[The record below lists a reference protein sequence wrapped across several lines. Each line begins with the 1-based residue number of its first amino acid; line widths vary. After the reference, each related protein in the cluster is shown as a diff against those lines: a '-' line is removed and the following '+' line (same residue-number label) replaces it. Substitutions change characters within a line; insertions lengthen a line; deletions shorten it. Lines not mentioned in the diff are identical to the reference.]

1 MLQIREQVGPFTTVL
16 TFTGQLELESIIG
29 IKALILG
36 TKEQGCQHVILDFSG
51 ISGISGFG
59 LAQLFL
65 WYQEMKPHY
74 LHISIVNP
82 SSPIQEVLERPPFS
96 GIVPVFAS
104 QEEAIKY
111 QNASS
116 T

>member
-1 MLQIREQVGPFTTVL
+1 MLQIREQVDPFTTVF
-16 TFTGQLELESIIG
+16 TFTGQLELDSIMG
-29 IKALILG
+29 MKAVILG
-36 TKEQGCQHVILDFSG
+36 AKEQGCQHVILDFSG
-51 ISGISGFG
+51 ISEISWFG

-74 LHISIVNP
+74 LHVSIVNP
-82 SSPIQEVLERPPFS
+82 SSPIQEILERPPFS
-96 GIVPVFAS
+96 GIVPIFAS

-111 QNASS
+111 HEDSS

>member
-1 MLQIREQVGPFTTVL
+1 MLQIREQVDPFTTIL

-36 TKEQGCQHVILDFSG
+36 AKEQGCQHVILDFSG
-51 ISGISGFG
+51 ISEISWFG

-65 WYQEMKPHY
+65 WYQEMKLHY
-74 LHISIVNP
+74 LHVSIVNP
-82 SSPIQEVLERPPFS
+82 SSDIQEVLERTPFS
-96 GIVPVFAS
+96 NIVPIFTS
-104 QEEAIKY
+104 QEEAIKHHK
-111 QNASS
+111 ASS

>member
-1 MLQIREQVGPFTTVL
+1 MLQIREKVDPFTTVL
-16 TFTGQLELESIIG
+16 RLTGQLELESVIG

-51 ISGISGFG
+51 ISGISWFG

-65 WYQEMKPHY
+65 WYQEMEPHY
-74 LHISIVNP
+74 FHVSIVNP
-82 SSPIQEVLERPPFS
+82 SSHIQEVLERNPFS

-111 QNASS
+111 HENSS
-116 T
+116 A